1 MSDIPIFFEFPQEQ
15 ALRLAYDT
23 LCELGYR
30 PGISM
35 ETAKPTLHIHVEGQD
50 LSSALQI
57 AQASGGE
64 LRVSEAED
72 YQEAQLYSSA
82 YDLDHIRIPAH
93 LVTDPESDAEGNL
106 REKPG
111 FSGRSDANP
120 DPAGSY
126 EEPQSGFDPS
136 NDDYDGFQAGIHI

>member
-23 LCELGYR
+23 LCELGYS

-35 ETAKPTLHIHVEGQD
+35 GTAKPTLHIHVEGQD

-64 LRVSEAED
+64 LRVSETED
-72 YQEAQLYSSA
+72 YQETQLYNSA

-93 LVTDPESDAEGNL
+93 LVADPESDAEGNI
-106 REKPG
+106 REEPG
-111 FSGRSDANP
+111 VRGRSNTNP
-120 DPAGSY
+120 DSAGSC
-126 EEPQSGFDPS
+126 EELQSGFDPS
-136 NDDYDGFQAGIHI
+136 DDDYDGFQGGIHI